1 MEKYIQSRE
10 KENTKIY
17 VQYVYNLAKGTY
29 HQSEEE
35 NKQNRH
41 WFES

>member
-17 VQYVYNLAKGTY
+17 VQYVHNLAKGTY

-35 NKQNRH
+35 NK
-41 WFES
+41 